1 MKKIFDLDINNNIQP
16 NSYTRTSRSNSR
28 IKNDFV
34 YPISKIEDFQ
44 TSMSSFST
52 RIESKNRKCY
62 SDNHIRQIKKKKLDK
77 RKVEFNPLITVV
89 NIESFKKENYE
100 GNFDAEERC
109 NEELFNNHSVKKCIL
124 CSIF

>member
-1 MKKIFDLDINNNIQP
+1 MRKIFDLDLDNNIP
-16 NSYTRTSRSNSR
+16 NSYTRTSRTNSR
-28 IKNDFV
+28 NKNDFV

-44 TSMSSFST
+44 TSMSAFST
-52 RIESKNRKCY
+52 RIESKNHKAY
-62 SDNHIRQIKKKKLDK
+62 SDNHIKKIKKRKIDK

-100 GNFDAEERC
+100 GTFDAEERC